1 MSVVSRR
8 RSAGALQVLAVV
20 ALALVASFATPSLAQ
35 EGAQAADT
43 GAIGPAPA
51 AVAPAVPAPV
61 ADLVTVIIDTTLGPI
76 TVALDRGR
84 APITAGNFLR
94 YVDGKRFDETSFYRA
109 VRIDEAGEYGLVQ
122 GGLQGNPK
130 KAFKPILHEAPHA
143 TGLSHVDGA
152 ISMARENPGT
162 ATADFFFVIGD
173 LKALDGNVA
182 ENDPGYAVFGRVAA
196 GMEVVKQILEQP
208 RDAEKGA
215 DQGMKGQMLAQPV
228 KILSVRRQP

>member
-1 MSVVSRR
+1 VLR
-8 RSAGALQVLAVV
+8 ALAAV
-20 ALALVASFATPSLAQ
+20 ALAFGATFPSHTPAQ
-35 EGAQAADT
+35 EPA
-43 GAIGPAPA
+43 PAPA
-51 AVAPAVPAPV
+51 ATDTSAAAPLPA
-61 ADLVTVIIDTTLGPI
+61 ANIVTVVIDTTLGPI
-76 TVALDRGR
+76 TVGLDQGR

-94 YVDGKRFDETSFYRA
+94 YVDGKRFDDTSFYRA

-130 KAFKPILHEAPHA
+130 KAFKPILHEAPYA
-143 TGLSHVDGA
+143 TGLSHVNGA

-173 LKALDGNVA
+173 LTALDGKVA
-182 ENDPGYAVFGRVAA
+182 DNDPGYAVFGRVTA

-228 KILSVRRQP
+228 KILAVRRQP